1 MRAIGMILAGGSSRR
16 IRELTKHRAVAA
28 LPIAGNFRSIDFA
41 LSSMTNSHVQ
51 KVAVFTQY
59 NARSLTEHL
68 SSSKWWDFGRK
79 QGGLTIFTPSIT
91 DDSNL
96 WFRGTADAMYQNLSF
111 LKNSHE
117 PYVIIASGDCI
128 YKVDYAK
135 VLEYHIEKKADITVV
150 VKDLP
155 DGFKAERYGCV
166 KLDTDGRIIDF
177 EQKPVIASTNTV
189 SCGIYI
195 LRRRQLIEFIEK
207 CAEEDRHDFVS
218 DILVRYRD
226 VKAIYGYRLDSYWS
240 NIASLDDYYRTNMD
254 FLKHEVRTFFLR
266 DYPVIYTKADDLPP
280 VKLNVGSNVRNS
292 LIATGSIINGSV
304 EDSLLFK
311 KVFVGSNCSIK
322 NCIILDDVYIADNSH
337 LENCIVESHS
347 TLKAGYQHTGGS
359 GIDVVS
365 EKGDRY
371 IL

>member
-91 DDSNL
+91 DDNNL

-166 KLDTDGRIIDF
+166 KLDPDGRIIDF

-226 VKAIYGYRLDSYWS
+226 VKSIYGYRLDSYWS

-337 LENCIVESHS
+337 IENCIVESHS
-347 TLKAGYQHTGGS
+347 TLRAGYQHTGGS

>member
-16 IRELTKHRAVAA
+16 IRELTRHRAVAA
-28 LPIAGNFRSIDFA
+28 LPMAGNYRSIDFA

-91 DDSNL
+91 DDNNL

-166 KLDTDGRIIDF
+166 KLDPDGRIIDF

-226 VKAIYGYRLDSYWS
+226 VKSIYGYRLDSYWS

-337 LENCIVESHS
+337 IENCIVESHS

>member
-166 KLDTDGRIIDF
+166 KLDPDGRIIDF

>member
-91 DDSNL
+91 DDNNL

-166 KLDTDGRIIDF
+166 KLDPDGRIIDF

-226 VKAIYGYRLDSYWS
+226 VKSIYGYRLDSYWS

-322 NCIILDDVYIADNSH
+322 NSIILDDVYIADNSH
-337 LENCIVESHS
+337 IENCIVESHS

>member
-91 DDSNL
+91 DDNNL

-166 KLDTDGRIIDF
+166 KLDSDGRIIDF

-226 VKAIYGYRLDSYWS
+226 VKSIYGYRLDSYWS

-337 LENCIVESHS
+337 IENCIVESHS
-347 TLKAGYQHTGGS
+347 TLRAGYQHTGGS

>member
-91 DDSNL
+91 DDNNL

-166 KLDTDGRIIDF
+166 KLDPDGRIIDF

-226 VKAIYGYRLDSYWS
+226 VKSIYGYRLDSYWS

-322 NCIILDDVYIADNSH
+322 NSIILDDVYIADNSH
-337 LENCIVESHS
+337 IENCIVESHS

-359 GIDVVS
+359 GIDVIS

>member
-1 MRAIGMILAGGSSRR
+1 M
-16 IRELTKHRAVAA
+16 
-28 LPIAGNFRSIDFA
+28 
-41 LSSMTNSHVQ
+41 
-51 KVAVFTQY
+51 
-59 NARSLTEHL
+59 
-68 SSSKWWDFGRK
+68 
-79 QGGLTIFTPSIT
+79 
-91 DDSNL
+91 
-96 WFRGTADAMYQNLSF
+96 
-111 LKNSHE
+111 
-117 PYVIIASGDCI
+117 IIASGDCI

-166 KLDTDGRIIDF
+166 KLDPDGRIIDF

-226 VKAIYGYRLDSYWS
+226 VKSIYGYRLDSYWS

-254 FLKHEVRTFFLR
+254 FLKHEVRTFFLK

-337 LENCIVESHS
+337 IENCIVESHS
-347 TLKAGYQHTGGS
+347 TLRAGYQHDGGP

>member
-1 MRAIGMILAGGSSRR
+1 MRAIGMILAGGNSRR
-16 IRELTKHRAVAA
+16 IKDLTKTRAVAA
-28 LPIAGNFRSIDFA
+28 LPMAGNFRSIDFA
-41 LSSMTNSHVQ
+41 LSSMSNSHVQ

-59 NARSLTEHL
+59 NSRSLTEHL

-91 DDSNL
+91 DDNNL

-117 PYVIIASGDCI
+117 PYVIIASGDGI
-128 YKVDYAK
+128 YKIDYGK
-135 VLEYHIEKKADITVV
+135 VLEYHIAKKADITVV
-150 VKDLP
+150 VKELP
-155 DGFKAERYGCV
+155 DGFRSERYGCV
-166 KLDTDGRIIDF
+166 KLDSDNKIIDF
-177 EQKPVIASTNTV
+177 EEKPIIANTSTV

-226 VKAIYGYRLDSYWS
+226 VKSVYGYPLETYWS
-240 NIASLDDYYRTNMD
+240 NIASLEDYYRTNMD
-254 FLKHEVRTFFLR
+254 FLDHEVRSYFLR
-266 DYPVIYTKADDLPP
+266 EYPLIHTKADDLPP
-280 VKLNVGSNVRNS
+280 AKYNKGSEIKNS
-292 LIATGSIINGSV
+292 LVASGSIVNGAV
-304 EDSLLFK
+304 EDSVLFK
-311 KVFVGSNCSIK
+311 KVFVGSNCVIK
-322 NCIILDDVYIADNSH
+322 NSIILNDVYIADDCH
-337 LENCIVESHS
+337 IENCIVESHS
-347 TLKAGYQHTGGS
+347 TLKAGYNHKPAN

-371 IL
+371 LI

>member
-91 DDSNL
+91 DDNNL

-166 KLDTDGRIIDF
+166 KLDPDGRIIDF

-226 VKAIYGYRLDSYWS
+226 VKSIYGYRLDSYWS

-337 LENCIVESHS
+337 IENCIVESHS

>member
-16 IRELTKHRAVAA
+16 IRELTRHRAVAA
-28 LPIAGNFRSIDFA
+28 LPIAGNYRSIDFA

-59 NARSLTEHL
+59 NARSITEHL

-91 DDSNL
+91 DDNNL

-166 KLDTDGRIIDF
+166 KLDPDGRIIDF

-226 VKAIYGYRLDSYWS
+226 IKSIYGYRLDSYWS

-304 EDSLLFK
+304 EGSLLFK

-322 NCIILDDVYIADNSH
+322 NSIILDDVYIADNSH
-337 LENCIVESHS
+337 IENCIVESHS

>member
-91 DDSNL
+91 DDNNL

-166 KLDTDGRIIDF
+166 KLDPDGRIIDF

-226 VKAIYGYRLDSYWS
+226 VKSIYGYRLDSYWS

-337 LENCIVESHS
+337 IENCIVESHS

-359 GIDVVS
+359 GIDVIS

>member
-91 DDSNL
+91 DDNNL

-166 KLDTDGRIIDF
+166 KLDPDGRIIDF

-226 VKAIYGYRLDSYWS
+226 VKSIYGYRLDSYWS

-337 LENCIVESHS
+337 IENCIVESHS
-347 TLKAGYQHTGGS
+347 TLRAGYQHDGGP

>member
-91 DDSNL
+91 DDNNL

-166 KLDTDGRIIDF
+166 KLDPDGRIIDF

-226 VKAIYGYRLDSYWS
+226 VKSIYGYRLDSYWS

-266 DYPVIYTKADDLPP
+266 DYPGIYTKADDLPP

-322 NCIILDDVYIADNSH
+322 NSIILDDVYIADNSH
-337 LENCIVESHS
+337 IENCIVESHS

-359 GIDVVS
+359 GIDVIS

>member
-226 VKAIYGYRLDSYWS
+226 VKAIYGYRLDSFWS

>member
-91 DDSNL
+91 DDNNL

-166 KLDTDGRIIDF
+166 KLDPDGRIIDF

-226 VKAIYGYRLDSYWS
+226 VKSIYGYRLDSYWS

-337 LENCIVESHS
+337 IENCIVESHS
-347 TLKAGYQHTGGS
+347 TLKAGYQHDGGP

>member
-91 DDSNL
+91 DDNNL

-166 KLDTDGRIIDF
+166 KLDPDGRIIDF

-218 DILVRYRD
+218 DILVRYKD
-226 VKAIYGYRLDSYWS
+226 VKRICAYRMDSYWS

-337 LENCIVESHS
+337 IENCIVESHS

>member
-91 DDSNL
+91 DDNNL

-226 VKAIYGYRLDSYWS
+226 VKSIYGYRLDSYWS

-337 LENCIVESHS
+337 IENCIVESHS

>member
-16 IRELTKHRAVAA
+16 IRELTRHRAVAA
-28 LPIAGNFRSIDFA
+28 LPMAGNYRSIDFA

-91 DDSNL
+91 DDNNL

-166 KLDTDGRIIDF
+166 KLDPDGRIIDF

-226 VKAIYGYRLDSYWS
+226 VKSIYGYRLDSYWS

-254 FLKHEVRTFFLR
+254 FLKHEVRTFFLK

-337 LENCIVESHS
+337 IENCIVESHS
-347 TLKAGYQHTGGS
+347 TLRAGYQHDGGP

>member
-91 DDSNL
+91 DDNNL

-226 VKAIYGYRLDSYWS
+226 VKSIYGYRLDSYWS

-322 NCIILDDVYIADNSH
+322 NSIILDDVYIADNSH
-337 LENCIVESHS
+337 IENCIVESHS

-365 EKGDRY
+365 EKGDR
-371 IL
+371 

>member
-91 DDSNL
+91 DDNNL

-166 KLDTDGRIIDF
+166 KLDPDGRIIDF

-226 VKAIYGYRLDSYWS
+226 VKSIYGYRLDSYWS

-337 LENCIVESHS
+337 IENCIVESHS
-347 TLKAGYQHTGGS
+347 TLKAGYQHMGGS
-359 GIDVVS
+359 DIDVVS

>member
-91 DDSNL
+91 DDNNL

-177 EQKPVIASTNTV
+177 EQKPVIASTDTV

-226 VKAIYGYRLDSYWS
+226 VKSIYGYRLDSYWS

-337 LENCIVESHS
+337 IENCIVESHS

>member
-16 IRELTKHRAVAA
+16 IKELTKHRAVAA

-91 DDSNL
+91 DDNNL

-128 YKVDYAK
+128 YKVDYGK
-135 VLEYHIEKKADITVV
+135 LLEYHIEKKADITVV

-166 KLDTDGRIIDF
+166 KLDSDGRITDF
-177 EQKPVIASTNTV
+177 EQKPIIATSNTV

-226 VKAIYGYRLDSYWS
+226 VKSIYGYRLDTYWS
-240 NIASLDDYYRTNMD
+240 NVASLDDYYRTNMD

-280 VKLNVGSNVRNS
+280 VKLNVGSNVKNS

-322 NCIILDDVYIADNSH
+322 NCIVLDDVYIADNSH
-337 LENCIVESHS
+337 IENCIVESHS

-359 GIDVVS
+359 SIDVIS
-365 EKGDRY
+365 EKGERY

>member
-16 IRELTKHRAVAA
+16 IKELTKHRAVAA

-91 DDSNL
+91 DDNNL

-128 YKVDYAK
+128 YKVDYGK
-135 VLEYHIEKKADITVV
+135 LLEYHIEKKADITVV

-166 KLDTDGRIIDF
+166 KLDSDGRITDF
-177 EQKPVIASTNTV
+177 EQKPIIATSNTV

-195 LRRRQLIEFIEK
+195 LRRRQLIEFVEK

-226 VKAIYGYRLDSYWS
+226 VKSIYGYRLDTYWS
-240 NIASLDDYYRTNMD
+240 NVASLDDYYRTNMD

-280 VKLNVGSNVRNS
+280 VKLNVGSNVKNS

-322 NCIILDDVYIADNSH
+322 NSIILDDVYIADNSH
-337 LENCIVESHS
+337 IENCIVESHS
-347 TLKAGYQHTGGS
+347 TLKAGYQHTGGTN
-359 GIDVVS
+359 IDVIS
-365 EKGDRY
+365 EKGERY